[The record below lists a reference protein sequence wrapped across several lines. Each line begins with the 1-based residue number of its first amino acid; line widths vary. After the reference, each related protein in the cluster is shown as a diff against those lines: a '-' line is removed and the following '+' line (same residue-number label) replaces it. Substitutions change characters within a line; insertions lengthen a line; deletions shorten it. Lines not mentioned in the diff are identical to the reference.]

1 MREVLYI
8 TPEQSLEWHNYL
20 NKFGPSPESFSIEF
34 EDKTVITIMAGAGQV
49 LVSGVY
55 YNGEIITLINSKYSN
70 RCLLA
75 GFELTDMYEE
85 YIITVEVTK

>member
-8 TPEQSLEWHNYL
+8 TPEQSLEWDNYL
-20 NKFGPSPESFSIEF
+20 KKFGPAPESFSIEF
-34 EDKTVITIMAGAGQV
+34 EDKTIITIMAGAGQV

-55 YNGEIITLINSKYSN
+55 YNGDVITLVHSSYSKM
-70 RCLLA
+70 CLLA